1 MVNPNQ
7 PPDKRLCLGHSVTA
21 TENGPKCGEPWKREG
36 TMAPGIDTVLGQM
49 RRRSEQRTLG
59 REMREGM

>member
-21 TENGPKCGEPWKREG
+21 TENGPRCGEPWKR
-36 TMAPGIDTVLGQM
+36 
-49 RRRSEQRTLG
+49 G
-59 REMREGM
+59 RNDGSRKRHSVGSDEEEK